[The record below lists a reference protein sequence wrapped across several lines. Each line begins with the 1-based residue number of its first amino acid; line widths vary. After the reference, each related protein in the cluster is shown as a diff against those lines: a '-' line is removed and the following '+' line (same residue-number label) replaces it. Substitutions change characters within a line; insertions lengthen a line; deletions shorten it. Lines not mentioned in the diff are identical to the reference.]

1 MLRSLLR
8 SVVALLIISSAT
20 PVWAAD
26 DVVSTAPSTAVA
38 AAWAREGVQPGP
50 SATSL
55 NLMMGSYAA
64 IQLLD
69 MTSTIQARNAGA
81 REVNPVMAGGYGQ
94 GMAMKAAL
102 TVGTLGAVRM
112 IAKKNRKAAF
122 ITMIA
127 LNIASAT
134 IVANN
139 MKNAHQLNQ
148 R

>member
-8 SVVALLIISSAT
+8 SVVALLVLSAAA

-26 DVVSTAPSTAVA
+26 DVVPTAPSTAVA
-38 AAWAREGVQPGP
+38 AAWALEGAQPGP
-50 SATSL
+50 SSKAL

-64 IQLLD
+64 LQALD
-69 MTSTIQARNAGA
+69 MTSTIQARQAGA
-81 REVNPVMAGGYGQ
+81 REVNPLMDGGYGQ

-102 TVGTLGAVRM
+102 SAGTLGAVRM

-127 LNIASAT
+127 LNIASAA